1 MLVYEGPDRRKSDDM
16 PGWAYQMQS
25 DIRDIKT
32 TLSLKLE
39 PFAETCRKAN
49 EAYDIANQHE
59 KVLKKIDSQSVWLQR
74 AVWLIIIG
82 AIASKVLGV

>member
-1 MLVYEGPDRRKSDDM
+1 MYEGPDRRKSDDM

-39 PFAETCRKAN
+39 PFAETCRKVN

-59 KVLKKIDSQSVWLQR
+59 KVLKNRQPVCLGPARSLANYHRSYRIKS
-74 AVWLIIIG
+74 IG
-82 AIASKVLGV
+82 V